1 MKIDVQHVS
10 FEVMLKVTFTNK
22 MTIRK
27 NTSNYLDARW
37 ICVWCHV
44 RHYIGMPY
52 SKMPEDV
59 RAYFLSPQQYKEYEQ
74 IIENLKESVR

>member
-1 MKIDVQHVS
+1 MKIDVTHVP

-22 MTIRK
+22 MTIKR

-52 SKMPEDV
+52 LKMPEDV
-59 RAYFLSPQQYKEYEQ
+59 RAYFLSPQQFKEYKQ